1 MEWYGE
7 KMLPRGLPELV
18 YQITPP
24 EILKDLK
31 VISFNRKKKKKG
43 CRNCRGCVEW
53 INDHWRIEL
62 YPTVLLASGGESYGT
77 QSFRYWC
84 VFLKTILHEIG
95 HIITGEMVSE
105 ECKQRY
111 EHDSESHHY
120 IEDLADRWR
129 DYAIEK
135 IANIDPRLGQP
146 IGWIGG
152 LPGVYLLKGIRI
164 SRRDDPFGTFKNKLI
179 KNFRAKKCGGQ
190 YGIDDV
196 AKMVWEYSPY
206 RRRIYRIIKQVAFNM
221 NITRAYFDSAGRKH
235 LFFNNGEAIALS
247 AEVRKN
253 SSLKRWAKE
262 ERERCEEESGLQDL

>member
-31 VISFNRKKKKKG
+31 VISFNRKKKKRG

-62 YPTVLLASGGESYGT
+62 YPTVLLASGDESYGT

-129 DYAIEK
+129 DHAIEK

-146 IGWIGG
+146 VGWIGG

-164 SRRDDPFGTFKNKLI
+164 IRRDDPFGTFKNKLI

-190 YGIDDV
+190 HGIDDI
-196 AKMVWEYSPY
+196 AQMVWRSPSPITKQ
-206 RRRIYRIIKQVAFNM
+206 RIYRTIKQIASDM
-221 NITRAYFDSAGRKH
+221 GITRAYFDSAGHKH
-235 LFFNNGEAIALS
+235 LFFNNGEAIAVS
-247 AEVRKN
+247 AEVRKAI
-253 SSLKRWAKE
+253 SPKRWVKE
-262 ERERCEEESGLQDL
+262 EVKR

>member
-31 VISFNRKKKKKG
+31 VISLNRRRKKG
-43 CRNCRGCVEW
+43 GMGRVGREGNYW
-53 INDHWRIEL
+53 IIQL
-62 YPTVLLASGGESYGT
+62 YPTVILKNCGGLGT
-77 QSFRYWC
+77 QSFCYWLR
-84 VFLKTILHEIG
+84 FLKTMLHEIG

-111 EHDSESHHY
+111 EHDSENHHY
-120 IEDLADRWR
+120 IESLADRWR
-129 DYAIEK
+129 DQAIEK

-164 SRRDDPFGTFKNKLI
+164 SRRDGPFGTFKNKLI